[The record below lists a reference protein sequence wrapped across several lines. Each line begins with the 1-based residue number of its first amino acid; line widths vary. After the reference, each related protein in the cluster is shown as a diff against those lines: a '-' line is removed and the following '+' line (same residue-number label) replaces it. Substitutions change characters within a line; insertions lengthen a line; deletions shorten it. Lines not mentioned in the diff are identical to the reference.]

1 MTNSTYLYH
10 TMSPEI
16 KTCRGYYN
24 LLQLIYFFK
33 CLYLLYLLVDKLYH
47 KLYIYS
53 TTIETYFKIV
63 VSLLAYYLT
72 YDYDYDLS
80 FGYYVYMLY
89 ILLFD
94 IDLIYIMINMA
105 ISYISLI
112 GILEMDKDNLYI
124 SINFL
129 LLFQSYSVYKRI
141 LYVEEKLTQHIQE
154 RDDDTFSNLIHAL
167 LEWLLSVSIISYV
180 LYFQY
185 NLFRCSITMNPED
198 IYYILHY

>member
-1 MTNSTYLYH
+1 
-10 TMSPEI
+10 MSPGI

-24 LLQLIYFFK
+24 LLQLVYFLK
-33 CLYLLYLLVDKLYH
+33 CVYLLYLLADKLYY

-53 TTIETYFKIV
+53 TTIETYFKIF

-72 YDYDYDLS
+72 YDYKY
-80 FGYYVYMLY
+80 GYEYYVYLLY
-89 ILLFD
+89 IILFD
-94 IDLIYIMINMA
+94 IDLIYIMINLA
-105 ISYISLI
+105 ISYISFI
-112 GILEMDKDNLYI
+112 GILEMNIDYLNI
-124 SINFL
+124 SINCL

-154 RDDDTFSNLIHAL
+154 RDDDTFGNLIYAL

-185 NLFRCSITMNPED
+185 KLFKCSITMNPED